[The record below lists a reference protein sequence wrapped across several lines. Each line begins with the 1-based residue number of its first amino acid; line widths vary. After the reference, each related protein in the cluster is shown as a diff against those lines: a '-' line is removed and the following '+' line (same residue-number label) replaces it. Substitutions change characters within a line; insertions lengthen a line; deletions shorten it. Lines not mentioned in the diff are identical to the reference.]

1 MFIDTIKAILR
12 NICSGY
18 SAVGKM
24 EDCYSEGRGFERVSG
39 TLPFVD
45 IKISKQHLVA
55 CCSRALLA
63 TLSCFVFLCVRRM
76 KNAN

>member
-1 MFIDTIKAILR
+1 MV
-12 NICSGY
+12 CSHN

-24 EDCYSEGRGFERVSG
+24 EDCYSDGRGFESVSG

-45 IKISKQHLVA
+45 MKISNQHHAA

-63 TLSCFVFLCVRRM
+63 TLIRFMFLCVFGG
-76 KNAN
+76 